1 MNACAGVAQL
11 AERKPSKLDVAGS
24 TPVSRSSIKGISAD
38 VAQLVEHILG
48 KDEVT
53 SSNLVI
59 GSSIFRRFPNGTD
72 RASERPCRESKLH

>member
-1 MNACAGVAQL
+1 MEVDGDLAGHPSLGYCAYRSGSSSGV
-11 AERKPSKLDVAGS
+11 ERKLPKLDVAGS

-59 GSSIFRRFPNGTD
+59 GSSIFGVSQT
-72 RASERPCRESKLH
+72 

>member
-1 MNACAGVAQL
+1 M

-59 GSSIFRRFPNGTD
+59 GSKKIIR
-72 RASERPCRESKLH
+72 SKEWQKVI